1 MWHLVCACPGPEG
14 RLCCLNSV
22 SPGTRSSA
30 SESWF
35 LLPDPLLQQ
44 RLEGTVDMSHLAQRL
59 TRSRRTILCI
69 ILSLLPEPLLYLL
82 FHFFQKAKLQSLV
95 VYVCQSLSPV
105 PLFVTLP
112 GSSCPW
118 DFPGKNTG
126 VGHHFLLQA
135 DLPYP
140 AIEPGSPALAGRL
153 FTIGATSCYLGFNYC
168 WCITP

>member
-1 MWHLVCACPGPEG
+1 MLPVQGARVQSLVGGLRSCLLSSTAKKKKKVNKHGNALHTLAMCSVSVTVQRHDSEGLVMKTDGGEMWHLVCACPGPEG

-35 LLPDPLLQQ
+35 LLPDLLLQQ

-95 VYVCQSLSPV
+95 VYVC
-105 PLFVTLP
+105 
-112 GSSCPW
+112 
-118 DFPGKNTG
+118 
-126 VGHHFLLQA
+126 
-135 DLPYP
+135 
-140 AIEPGSPALAGRL
+140 
-153 FTIGATSCYLGFNYC
+153 
-168 WCITP
+168 

>member
-1 MWHLVCACPGPEG
+1 MLGFHAPSAGGKGSIPGWGIKILPAKQHSQKKKKVNKHGNALHTLAMCSVSVTVQWHDSEGLVMKTDGGEMWHLVCACPGPEG

-95 VYVCQSLSPV
+95 VYVC
-105 PLFVTLP
+105 
-112 GSSCPW
+112 
-118 DFPGKNTG
+118 
-126 VGHHFLLQA
+126 
-135 DLPYP
+135 
-140 AIEPGSPALAGRL
+140 
-153 FTIGATSCYLGFNYC
+153 
-168 WCITP
+168 